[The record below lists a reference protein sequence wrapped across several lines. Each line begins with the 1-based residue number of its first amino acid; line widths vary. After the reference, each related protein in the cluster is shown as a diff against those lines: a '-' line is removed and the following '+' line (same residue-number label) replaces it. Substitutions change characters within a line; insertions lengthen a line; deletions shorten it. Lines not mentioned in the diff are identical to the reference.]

1 MKDAYQLQDYN
12 QDKSEFYPS
21 QRAREIKQ
29 YKDSKQS
36 LSVTVE
42 NESAENIHVTTESS
56 DSNEED
62 QNLKISTRP
71 DFNQSEFS
79 PLPKLKS
86 KSTEERG
93 TEEKKDHRVEED
105 PKIIFQ
111 EKDQESKIKFQQQ
124 KRQSQSVAVKAFS

>member
-1 MKDAYQLQDYN
+1 M
-12 QDKSEFYPS
+12 
-21 QRAREIKQ
+21 
-29 YKDSKQS
+29 
-36 LSVTVE
+36 
-42 NESAENIHVTTESS
+42 TTESS

-71 DFNQSEFS
+71 DFNQSESS